1 MNILNRPMFAEGKE
15 VTESKVLP
23 LYEKHAK
30 GNPIVDEEGQ
40 DPLFDNFLDRYGIDA
55 ETYASIH
62 QQAGNY
68 VIYDPGLK
76 SVAPGL
82 ELLFGGKGLG
92 SLKNVFTKQGTKGT
106 GRYVGERL
114 PGGIAGPPKPLTEIT
129 EKVTQFT
136 PLGRNT
142 AVLGTAPFIAGSA
155 RMPEDEEAT
164 GEETLI
170 ARNQDE
176 VQAEI
181 DLLKADNK
189 KDLENKR
196 NKAKKQKNLRDIKA
210 IEEQMSAI
218 VRADTKQSE
227 AYQEI
232 QKRKRSRNTGIF
244 LEEMA
249 LSMAGTTNLADG
261 LAIGAANAASK
272 VGDADEAEA
281 LAYLELEKEA
291 KEIEEGEKLKE
302 TTATSLIEKYSDS
315 MAELDGSK
323 YVLGRLNDLESIY
336 KQNPRNVTGI
346 MGFLQGIGTD
356 FAGAFNLE
364 TGELKDRSKAKNVTE
379 LLKSRLVTQ
388 LLGEKGKTIS
398 DADRKLV
405 ADLIGNLSSPVSNVD
420 SLMNLLSNVKEVL
433 ANSTKQAQGK
443 VTAFEKRYEKRIPEF
458 ADIRNQYKI
467 SGNNYEIPEDD
478 DEVSIADD
486 PTMIQ

>member
-1 MNILNRPMFAEGKE
+1 
-15 VTESKVLP
+15 
-23 LYEKHAK
+23 
-30 GNPIVDEEGQ
+30 
-40 DPLFDNFLDRYGIDA
+40 
-55 ETYASIH
+55 
-62 QQAGNY
+62 
-68 VIYDPGLK
+68 
-76 SVAPGL
+76 
-82 ELLFGGKGLG
+82 
-92 SLKNVFTKQGTKGT
+92 
-106 GRYVGERL
+106 
-114 PGGIAGPPKPLTEIT
+114 
-129 EKVTQFT
+129 
-136 PLGRNT
+136 
-142 AVLGTAPFIAGSA
+142 
-155 RMPEDEEAT
+155 
-164 GEETLI
+164 
-170 ARNQDE
+170 
-176 VQAEI
+176 
-181 DLLKADNK
+181 
-189 KDLENKR
+189 
-196 NKAKKQKNLRDIKA
+196 
-210 IEEQMSAI
+210 
-218 VRADTKQSE
+218 
-227 AYQEI
+227 
-232 QKRKRSRNTGIF
+232 
-244 LEEMA
+244 
-249 LSMAGTTNLADG
+249 
-261 LAIGAANAASK
+261 AANAASK

-291 KEIEEGEKLKE
+291 REMEEGDKLKE